1 MTIVTIYKFFLKI
14 ISMKKKLFSA
24 MGLMSGTSMDGVD
37 VSIIKS
43 DGYDEV
49 ELIFDQ
55 YFEYDIVLYRQLS
68 TLRDKIKS
76 SEDLIKYSK
85 ELSDLE
91 RALTIFHA
99 EKISKI
105 TLKNGIEIDIIG
117 FHGQTIFHNPQI
129 KITKQLGDGNLLSQ
143 LLKKPVIYDF
153 RQADIDNNG
162 QGAPLTPIY
171 HRLLVNN
178 FLNKEK
184 DNSAQPIC
192 IVNIG
197 GISNATIINYISNNI
212 EKDLIAYDIGP
223 GNCLID
229 EWIRNNSNF
238 TFDEDGKI
246 AKSGKIDQ
254 LILNQAIDN
263 FKIETYSKSLDINEF
278 DTSFA
283 RGLSL
288 KDGCST
294 ITEFTGYLIAEG
306 IKFLNKNNFNKYLF
320 CGGGRKNKF
329 LIESIIRN
337 SNLNKNN
344 FDMIDNFQMNGDYIE
359 SQAFAFLAIRSKLN
373 LPNSFP
379 NTTRCNTPVIG
390 GKLANNY

>member
-1 MTIVTIYKFFLKI
+1 
-14 ISMKKKLFSA
+14 
-24 MGLMSGTSMDGVD
+24 
-37 VSIIKS
+37 
-43 DGYDEV
+43 
-49 ELIFDQ
+49 
-55 YFEYDIVLYRQLS
+55 
-68 TLRDKIKS
+68 
-76 SEDLIKYSK
+76 
-85 ELSDLE
+85 LSDLE

-105 TLKNGIEIDIIG
+105 VLKNGIKIDLIG

-197 GISNATIINYISNNI
+197 GISNATIIKDISNNI
-212 EKDLIAYDIGP
+212 ENDLIAYDIGP

-229 EWIRNNSNF
+229 EWIRNNSNL

-263 FKIETYSKSLDINEF
+263 FKIETYSKSLDVKEF
-278 DTSFA
+278 DISFA

-288 KDGCST
+288 EDGCST
-294 ITEFTGYLIAEG
+294 ITEFTAYLIAEG
-306 IKFLNKNNFNKYLF
+306 IKFLNKNNSNKYLF

-344 FDMIDNFQMNGDYIE
+344 FDMIDNFQLNGDYIE
-359 SQAFAFLAIRSKLN
+359 SQAFAYLAIRSKLN
-373 LPNSFP
+373 LPISFP
-379 NTTRCNTPVIG
+379 STTRCKAPVIG
-390 GKLANNY
+390 GKLVNNY

>member
-1 MTIVTIYKFFLKI
+1 
-14 ISMKKKLFSA
+14 MKKKLFSA

-55 YFEYDIVLYRQLS
+55 YFEYDIHLYRQLS

-76 SEDLIKYSK
+76 SEDLTKYSK

-105 TLKNGIEIDIIG
+105 AIKNEIDLIG

-184 DNSAQPIC
+184 DNTAQSIC

-197 GISNATIINYISNNI
+197 GISNATIINDISNNI
-212 EKDLIAYDIGP
+212 ENDLIAYDIGP

-229 EWIRNNSNF
+229 EWIRNNSNL

-263 FKIETYSKSLDINEF
+263 FKIETYSKSLDVKEF
-278 DTSFA
+278 DISFA
-283 RGLSL
+283 RGLSVE
-288 KDGCST
+288 DGCST
-294 ITEFTGYLIAEG
+294 ITEFTAYLIAEG
-306 IKFLNKNNFNKYLF
+306 IKFLNKNNSNKYLF

-344 FDMIDNFQMNGDYIE
+344 FDMIDNFQLNGDYIE
-359 SQAFAFLAIRSKLN
+359 SQAFAYLAIRSKLN
-373 LPNSFP
+373 LPISFP
-379 NTTRCNTPVIG
+379 NTTRCNSPVIG

>member
-1 MTIVTIYKFFLKI
+1 
-14 ISMKKKLFSA
+14 MKKKLFSA

-55 YFEYDIVLYRQLS
+55 YFKYNIHLYRQLS

-76 SEDLIKYSK
+76 SEDLTKYSK

-105 TLKNGIEIDIIG
+105 AFKNGIEIDLIG

-143 LLKKPVIYDF
+143 LLKKQVIYDF

-192 IVNIG
+192 VVNIG
-197 GISNATIINYISNNI
+197 GISNATIINDISNNI
-212 EKDLIAYDIGP
+212 ENDLIAYDIGP

-229 EWIRNNSNF
+229 EWIRNNSNL

-263 FKIETYSKSLDINEF
+263 FKIETYSKSLDVKEF
-278 DTSFA
+278 DISFA

-288 KDGCST
+288 EDGCST
-294 ITEFTGYLIAEG
+294 ITEFTAYLIAEG
-306 IKFLNKNNFNKYLF
+306 IKFLNKNNSNKYLF

-344 FDMIDNFQMNGDYIE
+344 FHMIDNFQLNGDYIE
-359 SQAFAFLAIRSKLN
+359 SQAFAYLAIRSKLN
-373 LPNSFP
+373 LPISFP
-379 NTTRCNTPVIG
+379 NTTRCFTPVIG

>member
-1 MTIVTIYKFFLKI
+1 
-14 ISMKKKLFSA
+14 MKKKLFLA

-43 DGYDEV
+43 DGFDEI
-49 ELIFDQ
+49 ELILDD
-55 YFEYDIVLYRQLS
+55 YFEYDNHLYKQLS
-68 TLRDKIKS
+68 SMRDKIKN
-76 SEDLIKYSK
+76 SENLTNYSK

-105 TLKNGIEIDIIG
+105 VLKSGIEIDLIG

-178 FLNKEK
+178 FLNK
-184 DNSAQPIC
+184 DNSTHPIC
-192 IVNIG
+192 VVNIG
-197 GISNATIINYISNNI
+197 GISNATIINDISNNI
-212 EKDLIAYDIGP
+212 ENDLIAYDIGP

-229 EWIRNNSNF
+229 EWIRNNSNLK
-238 TFDEDGKI
+238 FDEDGKI
-246 AKSGKIDQ
+246 AKSGKVDQ

-263 FKIETYSKSLDINEF
+263 FRIESYSKSLDVKEF
-278 DTSFA
+278 DISFA

-288 KDGCST
+288 EDGCST
-294 ITEFTGYLIAEG
+294 ITEFTAYLIAEG
-306 IKFLNKNNFNKYLF
+306 IKFLNKDKSNKYLF

-344 FDMIDNFQMNGDYIE
+344 FDMIDNFQLNGDHIE
-359 SQAFAFLAIRSKLN
+359 SQAFAYLAIRSKLN
-373 LPNSFP
+373 LPISFP
-379 NTTRCNTPVIG
+379 NTTRCDYPVIG

>member
-1 MTIVTIYKFFLKI
+1 
-14 ISMKKKLFSA
+14 

-43 DGYDEV
+43 DG
-49 ELIFDQ
+49 FDQ
-55 YFEYDIVLYRQLS
+55 VDLILDKYFEYDTDLYKQLS
-68 TLRDKIKS
+68 TLRDKIKK
-76 SEDLIKYSK
+76 SEDLTKYSK
-85 ELSDLE
+85 ELNDLE

-105 TLKNGIEIDIIG
+105 ALKNGIEIDLIG

-171 HRLLVNN
+171 HRLLVKN

-184 DNSAQPIC
+184 DYSAQPIC

-197 GISNATIINYISNNI
+197 GISNATIINDISNNI

-229 EWIRNNSNF
+229 EWIRSNSNF
-238 TFDEDGKI
+238 KFDENGKI

-263 FKIETYSKSLDINEF
+263 FKIESYSKSLDVKEF
-278 DTSFA
+278 DISFA

-288 KDGCST
+288 EDGCST
-294 ITEFTGYLIAEG
+294 ITEFTAYLIAEG
-306 IKFLNKNNFNKYLF
+306 IKFLNKDNFNRYLF

-344 FDMIDNFQMNGDYIE
+344 FDMIDNFQLNGDYIE
-359 SQAFAFLAIRSKLN
+359 SQAFAYLAIRSKLN
-373 LPNSFP
+373 LPISFP
-379 NTTRCNTPVIG
+379 NTTRCNDPVIG
-390 GKLANNY
+390 GKLADNY

>member
-1 MTIVTIYKFFLKI
+1 
-14 ISMKKKLFSA
+14 MKKKLFSA

-55 YFEYDIVLYRQLS
+55 YFEYDIDLYRQLS

-76 SEDLIKYSK
+76 SEDLTKYSK

-105 TLKNGIEIDIIG
+105 ALKNGIEIDLIG

-197 GISNATIINYISNNI
+197 GISNATIINDISNNI
-212 EKDLIAYDIGP
+212 ENDLIAYDIGP

-229 EWIRNNSNF
+229 EWIRNNSNLK
-238 TFDEDGKI
+238 FDEDGKI

-263 FKIETYSKSLDINEF
+263 FKIETYSKSLDVKEF
-278 DTSFA
+278 DISFA

-288 KDGCST
+288 EDGCST
-294 ITEFTGYLIAEG
+294 ITEFTAYLIAEG
-306 IKFLNKNNFNKYLF
+306 IKFLNKNNSNKYLF

-344 FDMIDNFQMNGDYIE
+344 FDMIDNFQLNGDYIE
-359 SQAFAFLAIRSKLN
+359 SQGMALLSIRFLNKKKSTFT
-373 LPNSFP
+373 S
-379 NTTRCNTPVIG
+379 TTGIKREVYLGERC
-390 GKLANNY
+390 

>member
-1 MTIVTIYKFFLKI
+1 
-14 ISMKKKLFSA
+14 MKKKLFSA

-55 YFEYDIVLYRQLS
+55 YFEYDIDLYRQLS

-76 SEDLIKYSK
+76 SEDLTKYSK

-105 TLKNGIEIDIIG
+105 ALKNEIEIDLIG

-197 GISNATIINYISNNI
+197 GISNATIINDISNNI
-212 EKDLIAYDIGP
+212 ENDLIAYDIGP

-229 EWIRNNSNF
+229 EWIRNNSNL

-263 FKIETYSKSLDINEF
+263 FKIETYSKSLDVKEF
-278 DTSFA
+278 DISFA

-288 KDGCST
+288 EDGCST
-294 ITEFTGYLIAEG
+294 ITEFTAYLIAEG
-306 IKFLNKNNFNKYLF
+306 IKFLNKNNSNKYLF

-344 FDMIDNFQMNGDYIE
+344 FDVIDNFQLNGDYIE
-359 SQAFAFLAIRSKLN
+359 SQAFAYLAVRSKLN

-379 NTTRCNTPVIG
+379 NTTRCNAPVIG

>member
-1 MTIVTIYKFFLKI
+1 
-14 ISMKKKLFSA
+14 MKKKLFSA

-55 YFEYDIVLYRQLS
+55 YFEYDIDLYKQLS

-76 SEDLIKYSK
+76 SEDLTKYSK

-105 TLKNGIEIDIIG
+105 ALKNGIEIDLIG

-197 GISNATIINYISNNI
+197 GISNATIINDISNNI
-212 EKDLIAYDIGP
+212 ENDLIAYDIGP

-229 EWIRNNSNF
+229 EWIRNNSNLK
-238 TFDEDGKI
+238 FDEDGKI

-263 FKIETYSKSLDINEF
+263 FKIETYSKSLDVKEF
-278 DTSFA
+278 DISFA

-288 KDGCST
+288 EDGCST
-294 ITEFTGYLIAEG
+294 ITEFTAYLIAEG
-306 IKFLNKNNFNKYLF
+306 IKFLNKNNSNKYLF

-344 FDMIDNFQMNGDYIE
+344 FDMIDNFQLNGDYIE
-359 SQAFAFLAIRSKLN
+359 SQAFAYLAIRSKLN
-373 LPNSFP
+373 LPISFP
-379 NTTRCNTPVIG
+379 NTTRCNAPVIG

>member
-1 MTIVTIYKFFLKI
+1 
-14 ISMKKKLFSA
+14 MKKKLFSA

-184 DNSAQPIC
+184 DISAKPSC

-197 GISNATIINYISNNI
+197 GISNATIINNISNNL
-212 EKDLIAYDIGP
+212 ENDLIAYDIGP

-229 EWIRNNSNF
+229 EWIRNNSNL

-263 FKIETYSKSLDINEF
+263 FKIETYSKSLDVKEF
-278 DTSFA
+278 DISFA

-288 KDGCST
+288 EDGCST
-294 ITEFTGYLIAEG
+294 ITEFTAYLIAEG
-306 IKFLNKNNFNKYLF
+306 IKFLNKNNSNKYLF

-344 FDMIDNFQMNGDYIE
+344 FHMIDNFQLNGDYIE
-359 SQAFAFLAIRSKLN
+359 SQAFAYLAVRSKLN

-379 NTTRCNTPVIG
+379 NTTRCNAPVIG

>member
-1 MTIVTIYKFFLKI
+1 
-14 ISMKKKLFSA
+14 MKKKLFLA
-24 MGLMSGTSMDGVD
+24 IGLMSGTSMDGVD

-43 DGYDEV
+43 DGFDQV
-49 ELIFDQ
+49 ELILDK
-55 YFEYDIVLYRQLS
+55 YFEYDTDLFKQLLY
-68 TLRDKIKS
+68 LRDKIKNS
-76 SEDLIKYSK
+76 KDLMKYSK

-91 RALTIFHA
+91 RAITIFHA
-99 EKISKI
+99 EKISKLAI
-105 TLKNGIEIDIIG
+105 KNGIEFDLIG

-153 RQADIDNNG
+153 RQADIENNG

-178 FLNKEK
+178 FLNKER
-184 DNSAQPIC
+184 DNSAHPIC

-197 GISNATIINYISNNI
+197 GISNATIINYISDNI
-212 EKDLIAYDIGP
+212 EDDLIAYDIGP

-229 EWIRNNSNF
+229 EWIRSNSNLK
-238 TFDEDGKI
+238 FDENGKI

-263 FKIETYSKSLDINEF
+263 FKIESYSKSLDVKEF
-278 DTSFA
+278 DISFA

-288 KDGCST
+288 EDGCST
-294 ITEFTGYLIAEG
+294 ITEFTAYLIAEG
-306 IKFLNKNNFNKYLF
+306 IKFLNKDNSNRYLF

-344 FDMIDNFQMNGDYIE
+344 FDIIDNFKLNGDHIE
-359 SQAFAFLAIRSKLN
+359 SQAFAYLAIRSKLN
-373 LPNSFP
+373 LPISFP
-379 NTTRCNTPVIG
+379 NTTRCNAPVIG

>member
-1 MTIVTIYKFFLKI
+1 
-14 ISMKKKLFSA
+14 MKKKLFSA

-55 YFEYDIVLYRQLS
+55 YFEYDIDLYRQLS

-76 SEDLIKYSK
+76 SEDLTKYSK

-105 TLKNGIEIDIIG
+105 AFKNGIEIDLIG

-197 GISNATIINYISNNI
+197 GISNATIINDISNNI
-212 EKDLIAYDIGP
+212 ENDLIAYDIGP

-229 EWIRNNSNF
+229 EWIRNNSNL

-263 FKIETYSKSLDINEF
+263 FKIETYSKSLDVKEF
-278 DTSFA
+278 DISFA

-288 KDGCST
+288 EDGCST
-294 ITEFTGYLIAEG
+294 ITEFTAYLIAEG
-306 IKFLNKNNFNKYLF
+306 IKFLNKNNSNKYLF

-344 FDMIDNFQMNGDYIE
+344 FDMIDNFQLNGDYIE
-359 SQAFAFLAIRSKLN
+359 SQAFAYLAIRSKLN
-373 LPNSFP
+373 LPISFP
-379 NTTRCNTPVIG
+379 NTTRCNAPVIG

>member
-1 MTIVTIYKFFLKI
+1 
-14 ISMKKKLFSA
+14 MKKKLFSA

-55 YFEYDIVLYRQLS
+55 YFEYDIDLYRQLS

-76 SEDLIKYSK
+76 SEDLTKYSK

-105 TLKNGIEIDIIG
+105 ALKNEIEIDLIG

-197 GISNATIINYISNNI
+197 GISNATIINDISNNI
-212 EKDLIAYDIGP
+212 ENDLIAYDIGP

-229 EWIRNNSNF
+229 EWIRNNSNL

-263 FKIETYSKSLDINEF
+263 FKIETYSKSLDVKEF
-278 DTSFA
+278 DISFA

-288 KDGCST
+288 EDGCST
-294 ITEFTGYLIAEG
+294 ISEFTAYLIAEG
-306 IKFLNKNNFNKYLF
+306 IKFLNKNNSNKYLF

-344 FDMIDNFQMNGDYIE
+344 FDMIDNFQLNGDYIE
-359 SQAFAFLAIRSKLN
+359 SQAFAYLAIRSKLN
-373 LPNSFP
+373 LPISFP
-379 NTTRCNTPVIG
+379 NTTRCSTPVIG

>member
-1 MTIVTIYKFFLKI
+1 
-14 ISMKKKLFSA
+14 MKKKLFSA

-55 YFEYDIVLYRQLS
+55 YFEYDIDLYRQLS

-76 SEDLIKYSK
+76 SEDLTKYSK

-105 TLKNGIEIDIIG
+105 AFKNGIEIDLIG

-143 LLKKPVIYDF
+143 LLKKQVIYDF

-197 GISNATIINYISNNI
+197 GISNATIINDISNNI
-212 EKDLIAYDIGP
+212 ENDLIAYDIGP

-229 EWIRNNSNF
+229 EWIRNNSNL

-246 AKSGKIDQ
+246 AKSGKIDL

-263 FKIETYSKSLDINEF
+263 FKIETYSKSLDVKEF
-278 DTSFA
+278 DISFA

-288 KDGCST
+288 EDGCST
-294 ITEFTGYLIAEG
+294 ITEFTAYLIAEG
-306 IKFLNKNNFNKYLF
+306 IKFLNKNNSNKYLF

-344 FDMIDNFQMNGDYIE
+344 FDMIDNFQLNGDYIE
-359 SQAFAFLAIRSKLN
+359 SQAFAYLAIRSKLN
-373 LPNSFP
+373 LPISFP
-379 NTTRCNTPVIG
+379 NTTRCNAPVIG
-390 GKLANNY
+390 GKLVNNY

>member
-1 MTIVTIYKFFLKI
+1 
-14 ISMKKKLFSA
+14 MKKKLFSA

-55 YFEYDIVLYRQLS
+55 YFEYDIDLYRKLS

-76 SEDLIKYSK
+76 SEDLTKYSK

-105 TLKNGIEIDIIG
+105 TLKNGIEIDFVG

-184 DNSAQPIC
+184 DNSTQPIC

-197 GISNATIINYISNNI
+197 GISNATIINDISNNI
-212 EKDLIAYDIGP
+212 ENDLIAYDIGP

-229 EWIRNNSNF
+229 EWIRNNSNL

-263 FKIETYSKSLDINEF
+263 FKIESYSKSLDVKEF
-278 DTSFA
+278 DISFA

-288 KDGCST
+288 EDGCST
-294 ITEFTGYLIAEG
+294 ITEFTAYLIAEG
-306 IKFLNKNNFNKYLF
+306 IKFLNKEKSKKYLF
-320 CGGGRKNKF
+320 CGGGRMNEF
-329 LIESIIRN
+329 LIESIIRH
-337 SNLNKNN
+337 SNLNKNY
-344 FDMIDNFQMNGDYIE
+344 FDIIDNFHLNGDYIE
-359 SQAFAFLAIRSKLN
+359 SQAFAYLAIRSKLN
-373 LPNSFP
+373 LPISFP
-379 NTTRCNTPVIG
+379 NTTRCNTPVVG

>member
-1 MTIVTIYKFFLKI
+1 
-14 ISMKKKLFSA
+14 MKKKLFSA

-55 YFEYDIVLYRQLS
+55 YFEYDIDLYRQLS

-76 SEDLIKYSK
+76 SEDLTKYSK

-105 TLKNGIEIDIIG
+105 ALKNGIEIDLIG

-184 DNSAQPIC
+184 DNSAHPIC

-197 GISNATIINYISNNI
+197 GISNATIINDISNNI
-212 EKDLIAYDIGP
+212 EDDLIAYDIGP

-229 EWIRNNSNF
+229 EWIRNNSNLK
-238 TFDEDGKI
+238 FDEDGKI

-263 FKIETYSKSLDINEF
+263 FKIETYSKSLDVKEF
-278 DTSFA
+278 DISFA

-288 KDGCST
+288 EDGCST
-294 ITEFTGYLIAEG
+294 ITEFTAYLIAEG
-306 IKFLNKNNFNKYLF
+306 IKFLNKNNSNKYLF

-344 FDMIDNFQMNGDYIE
+344 FDMIDNFQLNGDYIE
-359 SQAFAFLAIRSKLN
+359 SQAFAYLAIRSKLN
-373 LPNSFP
+373 LPISFP
-379 NTTRCNTPVIG
+379 NTTRCNAPVIG